1 MNKYIYII
9 CFFVFTFSV
18 KAQEKTLQLSLD
30 EAIAFALENSYN
42 AKAAKNDIKSANE
55 KVWETTAIGLPQ
67 INAAVDYQ
75 NFLKQPVS
83 LLPAA
88 AFDNT
93 SSTVSTVEDY
103 FDLQANREPTAPGGF
118 IPVVFG
124 TPQNMN
130 ATVTLTQLL
139 FDGSYLVGLQ
149 ASKTFL
155 KITTQ
160 AEEKTELLTREAVVN
175 AYGNV
180 LVTQSSI
187 SILESN
193 IKILQKNY
201 DDAKKIYENGL
212 NEEEDVEQLEITLG
226 NLKNQL
232 KSVQRMEEIAYQML
246 NLALGSSINTALILT
261 DTLESLATENIQL
274 GLISEPFNVNNHIDF
289 RIAENNREGSLLNVK
304 LEKSKYLPTLSAF
317 VNYGT
322 QAFSDSFSFFDGDQ
336 RWFESSLLGVSLN
349 VPIFSSFSRKSKVSQ
364 AKLELE
370 TADIRLEETKQ
381 RLSLQA
387 QKAQNDYQFS
397 IENYQTAKKNVG
409 LAERIEK
416 KQRIKFFEGIS
427 SSFDLLQAQNQLYSQ
442 QQSYIQSMLDV
453 ISTKAALENALNL
466 PINTTK

>member
-1 MNKYIYII
+1 MKKYLYILS
-9 CFFVFTFSV
+9 FFAFISIT
-18 KAQEKTLQLSLD
+18 KAQEKTMQLSLD
-30 EAIAFALENSYN
+30 EAIIFALENSYN
-42 AKAAKNDIKSANE
+42 AKAAKNDSKSAKE
-55 KVWETTAIGLPQ
+55 KVWETTTIGLPQ
-67 INAAVDYQ
+67 INGQVDYQ

-93 SSTVSTVEDY
+93 TSTVETVED
-103 FDLQANREPTAPGGF
+103 FFNLQPNRQPTPPDGF

-124 TPQNMN
+124 TQQNVN
-130 ATVTLTQLL
+130 ASVTLTQLL

-149 ASKTFL
+149 AAKTFL
-155 KITTQ
+155 KISKQ

-180 LVTQSSI
+180 LVTQNSI
-187 SILESN
+187 SILKSN

-232 KSVQRMEEIAYQML
+232 NSVQRMEEIAYQML
-246 NLALGSSINTALILT
+246 NLSLGSPINTKLILT
-261 DTLESLATENIQL
+261 DTLENLATENIQL
-274 GLISEPFNVNNHIDF
+274 DLISETFSVNNHIDF
-289 RIAENNREGSLLNVK
+289 RIAENNREGNRLNMQ
-304 LEKSKYLPTLSAF
+304 LEKSKYLPSLSAF

-322 QAFSDSFSFFDGDQ
+322 QAFSDSFTFFDNDQ
-336 RWFESSLLGVSLN
+336 RWFQSSLLGVSLN
-349 VPIFSSFSRKSKVSQ
+349 VPIFSSFSRKAKVAQ
-364 AKLELE
+364 AALDLD
-370 TADIRLEETKQ
+370 TADLRLEETKQ

-442 QQSYIQSMLDV
+442 QQNYIQSMLDV
-453 ISTKAALENALNL
+453 ISKKAALENALNL
-466 PINTTK
+466 PIK